1 LEERDGN
8 FPKVGEAYRRLM
20 EVEQFDAVTR
30 GLPAYSFEEAKEI
43 CEKEKDTAIMAV
55 QQLWWRF
62 ASKRMT
68 EVEKDCGKAQLEFKQ
83 EDVDKITYFA
93 TKLICNFSENPHTLI
108 ALTALLKDAYG
119 VDVLGSEQGQM
130 SKKKSP
136 NKPAPHKS
144 P

>member
-1 LEERDGN
+1 
-8 FPKVGEAYRRLM
+8 M

-62 ASKRMT
+62 ASKRLA
-68 EVEKDCGKAQLEFKQ
+68 EVEKDCSKAQLEFKQ

-108 ALTALLKDAYG
+108 ALTTLLKDAYG
-119 VDVLGSEQGQM
+119 VDVLGSEQGQIN
-130 SKKKSP
+130 
-136 NKPAPHKS
+136 NKASTNKNP
-144 P
+144 